1 MLLEPA
7 TLKKL
12 DALALGARRAFTGAS
27 KGEKRSTRRGSSVE
41 FADFRA
47 YNAGDDIRRLD
58 WAAYG
63 RFEKLFLKMFLE
75 EEDLDVTLLLDT
87 SLSMGYGEPSKLLAA
102 QRLAAAVGY
111 IGLKGF
117 DRVGAAGFDRTLH
130 SRFPPAR
137 GQGAAQRLFHW
148 LEACSAGGE
157 AELNGPMQR
166 VAATAQRGGLAW
178 VFSDFLLPGGY
189 ETGLKIL
196 AARGFEV
203 TAVQIL
209 SREEL
214 EPSLVGDLKLVDAES
229 GAMREVSIS
238 ARLLQ
243 TYKRNLDAHTGG
255 LKTFCRTFGMN
266 YLLVPSDAPPE
277 EVILKMMRGEGV
289 VK

>member
-12 DALALGARRAFTGAS
+12 DSLALGARRAFTGAS

-87 SLSMGYGEPSKLLAA
+87 SLSMSYGDPSKLLAA

-117 DRVGAAGFDRTLH
+117 DRVSGAGFAKAVG

-137 GQGAAQRLFHW
+137 GQGAAHRLFNW
-148 LEACSAGGE
+148 LESLDAAGA
-157 AELNGPMQR
+157 AELAPPMQR

-178 VFSDFLLPGGY
+178 VFSDFLLPEGY
-189 ETGLKIL
+189 QTGLKIL

-209 SREEL
+209 SPEEL
-214 EPSLVGDLKLVDAES
+214 SPTLVGDLKLVDAES
-229 GAMREVSIS
+229 GATREVSIS

-243 TYKRNLDAHTGG
+243 TYHRNLEAHTSG

-266 YLLVPSDAPPE
+266 YLLVPSDAAPE
-277 EVILKMMRGEGV
+277 DVILKMMRGEGV
-289 VK
+289 IR